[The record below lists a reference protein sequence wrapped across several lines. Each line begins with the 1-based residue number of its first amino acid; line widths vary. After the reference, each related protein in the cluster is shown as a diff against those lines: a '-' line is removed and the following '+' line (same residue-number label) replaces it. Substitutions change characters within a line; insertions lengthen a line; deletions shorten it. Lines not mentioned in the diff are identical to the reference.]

1 MKSVCLSCGS
11 LNNTLHDL
19 DFTISVHDASCFI
32 YMYIASSMNCGECAN
47 LCQRKLPTDTELP
60 VSA

>member
-1 MKSVCLSCGS
+1 MKPVRLSCGS
-11 LNNTLHDL
+11 LNKHDL
-19 DFTISVHDASCFI
+19 DFTISVRDASCFI

-47 LCQRKLPTDTELP
+47 LCQRKLPTDTELL